1 MRDDVV
7 KTGSMLPE
15 EGLLYHG
22 EELSEQINWNL
33 QLVFSFSQEEMGD
46 GEARADCREI
56 VIGID
61 RSAVW

>member
-1 MRDDVV
+1 
-7 KTGSMLPE
+7 MLTE
-15 EGLLYHG
+15 GGLLYHG

-33 QLVFSFSQEEMGD
+33 QLVFSFSQEERGHW
-46 GEARADCREI
+46 EARADCREI

>member
-1 MRDDVV
+1 MI
-7 KTGSMLPE
+7 LE

-22 EELSEQINWNL
+22 EELSEQVDWNL
-33 QLVFSFSQEEMGD
+33 QLVFSFSQEERGD
-46 GEARADCREI
+46 REARADCREI